1 MHQMVTG
8 HGGQRVLVYGNEEED
23 VNEEE
28 ADGEEDVDVVQHW
41 EQAFQ
46 GMRSAV
52 LDVEVRDKIQ
62 VWRQIEER
70 NLKTVVKET
79 YVRT

>member
-1 MHQMVTG
+1 MVALVVLEEWAGAGVAHQMVTG

-62 VWRQIEER
+62 V
-70 NLKTVVKET
+70 
-79 YVRT
+79 

>member
-1 MHQMVTG
+1 MVVLVVLEEWAGAGVVHQMVTG

-62 VWRQIEER
+62 V
-70 NLKTVVKET
+70 
-79 YVRT
+79 